1 MIDCLNAARYF
12 IIRAY
17 EDGLEAEMTNMKV
30 QKLLYYAQSLH
41 LALYNEPLFA
51 AEIQAWRYGPV
62 CPPAYKFYSE
72 FEAKQLPI
80 PQQESL
86 LQLPPEQKELLEE
99 TWEYFGSY
107 HAYKLS
113 DMTHVEFPWKKARK
127 GLPPQASSTEPILLN
142 DMKELGYQKLDR
154 IERDRPAYELAMSET
169 VNDAFASESLNR
181 IGKGEVHD
189 WLNSLLD

>member
-1 MIDCLNAARYF
+1 MIDCLNVARYF

-17 EDGLEAEMTNMKV
+17 EDGIEAEMTNMKV

-51 AEIQAWRYGPV
+51 EEIQAWRYGPV
-62 CPPAYKFYSE
+62 CPPAYRFYSD

-80 PQQESL
+80 PPKESL
-86 LQLPPEQKELLEE
+86 LQLPREKKELLEE
-99 TWEYFGSY
+99 IWEYFGGY
-107 HAYKLS
+107 HAYGLS
-113 DMTHVEFPWKKARK
+113 DMTHLEFPWKKARK

-154 IERDRPAYELAMSET
+154 IERDHPEYELAMSEILH
-169 VNDAFASESLNR
+169 DAFASESLNR